1 MMPQVQPV
9 LDDLNAYEYIP
20 DDPDEMMEWVREG
33 GLAEMR

>member
-20 DDPDEMMEWVREG
+20 TDPDEMMEWVRNG
-33 GLAEMR
+33 GLAESR